1 MTVKT
6 YAQVVRDAV
15 SPQCSPRGVA
25 VSPRGSRWLARRAAA
40 YTAPL
45 DAMWGRAV
53 GDARAQRGKRRLQT
67 QGEKLGRV
75 PEDDARAASRAE
87 EGGEARLRDSAAT
100 LRAAYAHFLAFPAP
114 NASAAAAVAGGR
126 RALQQR
132 EDVRE
137 DVRVV
142 VVVPPIFG
150 RASGEEGRREGSDLP
165 NDLRRAF
172 CTSHGCNCQGPED
185 GAFLRFR
192 ICFCECSKGQRA
204 IPKSVSWLF
213 L

>member
-1 MTVKT
+1 M
-6 YAQVVRDAV
+6 
-15 SPQCSPRGVA
+15 
-25 VSPRGSRWLARRAAA
+25 
-40 YTAPL
+40 
-45 DAMWGRAV
+45 
-53 GDARAQRGKRRLQT
+53 
-67 QGEKLGRV
+67 
-75 PEDDARAASRAE
+75 PEDDAHAANHAE
-87 EGGEARLRDSAAT
+87 EGSEARLRESAAAAEAAAS

-142 VVVPPIFG
+142 VAVPPIFG
-150 RASGEEGRREGSDLP
+150 RASGDEGRREGSDLP

-192 ICFCECSKGQRA
+192 ICFCECS
-204 IPKSVSWLF
+204 
-213 L
+213 